1 MQLRLLDNM
10 RILLVFCST
19 LVTWLNKILK
29 YVSNRCHLGQKN
41 YCSYFLL
48 CWRKIQTWRF
58 TALSSCWTSGRYKN
72 KDCFRI
78 QNVCALDKSESTK
91 RNIGFECWEA
101 ASWYLLV
108 FLVKWKFKTNLSL
121 LFLKAVRYDKST
133 MRNIYM
139 LGYTILLNNSC
150 ETIRTS
156 L

>member
-1 MQLRLLDNM
+1 MRLLLDNM

-19 LVTWLNKILK
+19 LVTRLNRILK
-29 YVSNRCHLGQKN
+29 YVSNRYHLGQKN

-58 TALSSCWTSGRYKN
+58 TALSSCWTSRRYKI
-72 KDCFRI
+72 KIVFEFRMCMHWI
-78 QNVCALDKSESTK
+78 KVRSTK
-91 RNIGFECWEA
+91 QKIGFECWEA

-108 FLVKWKFKTNLSL
+108 FLVEWKFKTNLSL

-139 LGYTILLNNSC
+139 LGYTPLLNNSC
-150 ETIRTS
+150 WTIRTS